1 MQFEPFFDESLLVF
15 SLVFFFVFCFFKYL
29 LSLLI
34 VESNTTCLYSGNVNR
49 KVLYVCFEKL
59 ILLKFYFS
67 LTAVA

>member
-15 SLVFFFVFCFFKYL
+15 SLVFLFSFKYL